1 MRRKIVM
8 IVAAL
13 LCGVAGTALLVNF
26 VRGAESRALEG
37 EQLVEVWVAAQR
49 IPSGTA
55 AETIAATQMVEQI
68 QVPVKV
74 RPVDAIVSLT
84 DIDGKV
90 AATDLLPGEQLL
102 AGRFIE
108 PQDFDLRPSTI
119 DVPEGMV
126 EITIPTSPDRV
137 LGGLV
142 APGERLMIIA
152 TFSAETVNPDDSVF
166 DGDSVELP
174 ESVIAD
180 AEAEAIPATTHVL
193 MHKVLLTE
201 VQFDTF
207 PAAPPATT
215 PGAVQAQPQGRPTTG
230 GGMVLTVALTPGE
243 AERLV
248 FAQEFSSLWFASEG
262 PDVPET
268 GTKFQTRATVFED
281 TRPSSAR

>member
-37 EQLVEVWVAAQR
+37 EQLVTVWVASER

-55 AETIAATQMVEQI
+55 VETIVASELAEQT

-74 RPVDAIVSLT
+74 RPADAITSLAQ
-84 DIDGKV
+84 IDGKV
-90 AATDLLPGEQLL
+90 AATDLLPGEQIL

-152 TFSAETVNPDDSVF
+152 TFPAENVNNDDSVF
-166 DGDSVELP
+166 EGESVELP
-174 ESVIAD
+174 ESVI
-180 AEAEAIPATTHVL
+180 ESTESEAIPATTHVL

-207 PAAPPATT
+207 PAAAPQATVQT
-215 PGAVQAQPQGRPTTG
+215 QAQPQGRFTTG
-230 GGMVLTVALTPGE
+230 GSMVLTVALTPGE

-248 FAQEFSSLWFASEG
+248 FAQEFASLWFASEG

-268 GTKFQTRATVFED
+268 GTRFQTRATVFED
-281 TRPSSAR
+281 TRPSGAQ